1 MKQKYAEIL
10 SDAISY
16 SGLKLEKIAD
26 LVGEITGTRP
36 SREYISRLQNGKN
49 KPASDQLN
57 DALAQILKIDP
68 IELKAAAYR
77 EKIPPEVL
85 KILQQDRQAQPA

>member
-1 MKQKYAEIL
+1 MKIKYSEIL
-10 SDAISY
+10 SEAISY

-36 SREYISRLQNGKN
+36 SREYLSRLQNGKS

-57 DALAQILKIDP
+57 DALAQIFKLDP
-68 IELKAAAYR
+68 VQLKAAAYR

-85 KILQQDRQAQPA
+85 KILQQDPQAQPA

>member
-1 MKQKYAEIL
+1 MNKKYADLL
-10 SDAISY
+10 SDAISF
-16 SGLKLEKIAD
+16 SGLKLDKIAA
-26 LVGEITGTRP
+26 LVKEITGSRP
-36 SREYISRLQNGKN
+36 AKAYLSRLQNGKGN
-49 KPASDQLN
+49 PASDQLN
-57 DALAQILKIDP
+57 DALAQILNIDP